1 MAEEIIENFTIE
13 LMREEDLGEVVR
25 IENES
30 FSDPWTR
37 GCFLEDIK
45 KELAYPAVVRIGEKL
60 AGYTC
65 LWRVEDELQI
75 ANIAVDKEHR
85 RKGVA
90 KRLLEWI
97 IEQAV
102 KKNCKSITLDV
113 RETNSVAIRLYD
125 QYGFREI
132 GRRKKYYR
140 FPVENAIIMEKKIQ
154 G

>member
-1 MAEEIIENFTIE
+1 MAKKILENFTIE
-13 LMREEDLGEVVR
+13 RMKEEDLEEVLR

-45 KELAYPAVVRIGEKL
+45 KELAYPAVFRLGERL

-75 ANIAVDKEHR
+75 ANIAVDKEYR
-85 RKGVA
+85 GKGIA
-90 KRLLEWI
+90 KILLEWI

-102 KKNCKSITLDV
+102 KQNYKSITLDV
-113 RETNSVAIRLYD
+113 RESNSAAIRLYD

-140 FPVENAIIMEKKIQ
+140 FPVENAIIMERKIQ